1 MDRRVGGRSRF
12 TIDHRKDQM
21 SIAHLADTGLPFN
34 RKERYFTGT
43 VLPMLVCADNFA
55 HFGRLTQLGGLGRIE
70 VDARPNSANV
80 QFFTEYSFVESV
92 VGEARARFP
101 DAPTRKDT
109 PDVLIYVAGPRRALI
124 AIEAKM
130 YDRPTAA
137 EMNEQLATQAAL
149 IRYIAGRLD
158 VEAACIGHV
167 ALLPAALASELGK
180 LIVATVT
187 WERLLETYADVA
199 PPYFVEVLRVAL
211 ARHEQLASPRP
222 TWGANA
228 EMKLTGA
235 EIYERHHAG
244 SLATPWM
251 GRKGGLNGAELAKD
265 LTSGTWRGQFYEC
278 SSRPVQNTNWF
289 TVAEFVARIDARQP
303 SS

>member
-1 MDRRVGGRSRF
+1 
-12 TIDHRKDQM
+12 M

-55 HFGRLTQLGGLGRIE
+55 HFGCLTELVGLGRIE
-70 VDARPNSANV
+70 VDARPSSANV

-92 VGEARARFP
+92 VGEAKARFP
-101 DAPTRKDT
+101 AAPTRKHT

-130 YDRPTAA
+130 YDRPTTA
-137 EMNEQLATQAAL
+137 EMNEQLAAQAGL
-149 IRYIAGRLD
+149 VRYIAGQLD
-158 VEAACIGHV
+158 VATAGVAHV

-180 LIVATVT
+180 LAVATVT
-187 WERLLETYADVA
+187 WERLLEMYADVA
-199 PPYFVEVLRVAL
+199 PPYFIEVLRVAL

-228 EMKLTGA
+228 EIKVTGA

-251 GRKGGLNGAELAKD
+251 GRKGGMNGAELAKD
-265 LTSGTWRGQFYEC
+265 IASGTWRGQLYEC
-278 SSRPVQNTNWF
+278 SSKLVQNTNWF
-289 TVAEFVARIDARQP
+289 TVADFVARIAP
-303 SS
+303 AKPP

>member
-1 MDRRVGGRSRF
+1 
-12 TIDHRKDQM
+12 M

-34 RKERYFTGT
+34 RKERFFTGT

-55 HFGRLTQLGGLGRIE
+55 HFGRLTELAGLGRIE
-70 VDARPNSANV
+70 VDAHPSSADV

-92 VGEARARFP
+92 VGEEAKVRFP
-101 DAPTRKDT
+101 GAPTRKDT

-124 AIEAKM
+124 ALEAKM
-130 YDRPTAA
+130 YHRPTTA
-137 EMNEQLATQAAL
+137 EMNEQLIAQAAL
-149 IRYIAGRLD
+149 VRYIAERLQVD
-158 VEAACIGHV
+158 AASIAHI

-199 PPYFVEVLRVAL
+199 PPYFLDVLRVAL
-211 ARHEQLASPRP
+211 ARYEHLVSPRA

-235 EIYERHHAG
+235 EIYERHGAG

-251 GRKGGLNGAELAKD
+251 GRQSGLNGAELTKD
-265 LTSGTWRGQFYEC
+265 IASGTWRGQLYEC
-278 SSRPVQNTNWF
+278 SSKPVQNRNWF
-289 TVAEFVARIDARQP
+289 TVAEFVAQVAALGPQRAGG
-303 SS
+303 